1 MKSALILIQVMIF
14 SWLTFHWAHAS
25 DLKHVRA
32 GEHGDF
38 TRVVFEFQA
47 TIRSKEPIIT
57 GRGTFYVVFLDIN
70 TPFPRQTFHKIT
82 KGVHS
87 VELIQEESHLK
98 ANIKLSFPY
107 FGLKT
112 SILSNPNRVVIDAY
126 RMSSPK
132 RISKL
137 KESLHAKPNPSVLTE
152 PAVKEQIASTKK
164 TSTEMVDSHFK
175 IAPLAIK
182 KPASGKTE
190 GRAEEISGDQV
201 SSLPKEIHSVS
212 SQRVS
217 QEPAKHDKSLI
228 SFNLDYSVQTY
239 LLVLLNVF
247 TFIIIALLSFNL
259 LKRRSL
265 DNSEHLNEILE
276 SLKTT
281 DESIAT
287 IEAMINRELKK
298 IEHS

>member
-1 MKSALILIQVMIF
+1 MKSALILIQVVIL
-14 SWLTFHWAHAS
+14 SWLPFQWAHAS
-25 DLKHVRA
+25 NLIYVRA

-57 GRGTFYVVFLDIN
+57 GIGTFSVVFLDIT
-70 TPFPRQTFHKIT
+70 TPLPRQTFHKIT

-87 VELIQEESHLK
+87 VELIQGESRST

-107 FGLKT
+107 FRLKT
-112 SILSNPNRVVIDAY
+112 FIISNPARVVIDAY
-126 RMSSPK
+126 RMSSPPK
-132 RISKL
+132 ISKL
-137 KESLHAKPNPSVLTE
+137 KESLHAKSNSSVLTE
-152 PAVKEQIASTKK
+152 PTVREQIASTKK
-164 TSTEMVDSHFK
+164 TSTGMVDSHFK
-175 IAPLAIK
+175 IAPLTIK
-182 KPASGKTE
+182 KPALDETP

-201 SSLPKEIHSVS
+201 SSLPKKIHSAS

-217 QEPAKHDKSLI
+217 QVPAQHDKSLI

-259 LKRRSL
+259 LKRRSM
-265 DNSEHLNEILE
+265 DDSEHLNEILE